1 MAADDREKHRS
12 PGRVRK
18 LLDRLAEIL
27 RGLPPDRQE
36 AFREY
41 VDEQAEADDDGGGT
55 EEGDGE
61 EGDRPRGMRRSPKT
75 SSSLSVTPIA
85 GAAPPSGRFRPQ
97 ARQVAHV
104 LYGGDSP
111 P

>member
-1 MAADDREKHRS
+1 MAADDREEHPS

-41 VDEQAEADDDGGGT
+41 LDEQAEGEDDDDGGGA
-55 EEGDGE
+55 E
-61 EGDRPRGMRRSPKT
+61 EGDREQR
-75 SSSLSVTPIA
+75 
-85 GAAPPSGRFRPQ
+85 
-97 ARQVAHV
+97 
-104 LYGGDSP
+104 
-111 P
+111 